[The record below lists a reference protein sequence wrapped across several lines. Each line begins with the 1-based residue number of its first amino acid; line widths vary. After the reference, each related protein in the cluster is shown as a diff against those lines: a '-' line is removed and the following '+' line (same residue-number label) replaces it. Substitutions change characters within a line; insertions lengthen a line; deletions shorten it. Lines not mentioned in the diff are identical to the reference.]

1 VAAGARGREI
11 EAMAA
16 LGASLAIAGDCDRG
30 LAVLRQALAKARQ
43 LGEPIPIGMVYLSL
57 ASTLS
62 DCDVLEESVAVGLEG
77 SAWARG
83 LRFPG
88 FSAMAVEAM
97 LPLGRWQEA
106 RRTLEEIPHDLVT
119 GSSWNG
125 TFLGCL
131 AVRQGRLAEAQLLL
145 EIRRDAAQLVTD
157 AAFAG
162 NLAGGLI
169 ELALVEGR
177 LTDARSLVDEALG
190 WLAAADD
197 VRYRSRVLRLGVQ
210 VESEI
215 AAVARARRDADG
227 EVGART
233 LGSTRFDRLT
243 ELISTYATGTSPVFH
258 EALANHAVARAEVTR
273 LLDRPDPAAWS
284 AATDH
289 FGAPRRPYD
298 LAWCRFRQAEAMLA
312 VRAPRAETATVL
324 AEARSIALEL
334 EAEPLIAAV
343 DQLAR
348 IARLDLP
355 VPGAASTAAG
365 AEALETDVTSATPE
379 VMEDPFGLTARER
392 EVLVL
397 LAEGQTNRRIADALF
412 ISESTASVHVSNI
425 IGKLGVAN
433 RVEAAAAAVRSG
445 LAR

>member
-1 VAAGARGREI
+1 
-11 EAMAA
+11 MTY
-16 LGASLAIAGDCDRG
+16 LA
-30 LAVLRQALAKARQ
+30 
-43 LGEPIPIGMVYLSL
+43 L
-57 ASTLS
+57 ASTLY
-62 DCDVLEESVAVGLEG
+62 DCDALEESVAVGLEG

-177 LTDARSLVDEALG
+177 LDDARSLVDEGLG
-190 WLAAADD
+190 WLAVADD

-210 VESEI
+210 VECEI
-215 AAVARARRDADG
+215 AAVARARRNNDG
-227 EVGART
+227 DRAART
-233 LGSTRFDRLT
+233 LGTARFERLD
-243 ELISTYATGTSPVFH
+243 ELIARYATGTSPVFD
-258 EALANHAVARAEVTR
+258 EALANHAVAQAELTR
-273 LLDRPDPAAWS
+273 LVDRPDPAAWTV
-284 AATDH
+284 AAER
-289 FGAPRRPYD
+289 FIAPRRPYD

-312 VRAPRAETATVL
+312 VRAPRVETSAVL
-324 AEARSIALEL
+324 AEARSIAFEL
-334 EAEPLIAAV
+334 EAEPLVTAV
-343 DQLAR
+343 DGLAR
-348 IARLDLP
+348 IARLELP
-355 VPGAASTAAG
+355 VTGTASLAAGTDGIETDGRSTA
-365 AEALETDVTSATPE
+365 PE
-379 VMEDPFGLTARER
+379 VVEDPFGLTARER

-397 LAEGQTNRRIADALF
+397 LAEGQTNRRIADTLF